1 MLLVVAT
8 VPGKPDKREELS
20 ALLASLAASSRSD
33 AGCASYAFYAD
44 VEDQDAFVS
53 IETWD
58 QQSSLDAHMQQPHT
72 QAALGHCRH
81 RRPSERVKSALHGA
95 TRGARRRSDRV
106 RLGIVT
112 AGRKGVV

>member
-20 ALLASLAASSRSD
+20 TVLASLAASSRGD

-44 VEDQDAFVS
+44 VEDEHAFVS
-53 IETWD
+53 VETWD

-72 QAALGHCRH
+72 QAALAQLGDLL
-81 RRPSERVKSALHGA
+81 AGA
-95 TRGARRRSDRV
+95 PTITVHEIASSTRAM
-106 RLGIVT
+106 
-112 AGRKGVV
+112 

>member
-72 QAALGHCRH
+72 QAALG
-81 RRPSERVKSALHGA
+81 
-95 TRGARRRSDRV
+95 
-106 RLGIVT
+106 RLGDLL
-112 AGRKGVV
+112 AGAPTITVHEIASSTRAM